1 MDKQKLTLTA
11 GLLSAALGI
20 KLIYNVV
27 FALAYFFTNAAD
39 LAADVFGGDYSIYF
53 GAMTH
58 LIVYHAWCA
67 FALTLLILLVVGAA
81 ASAARDGRAAYFW
94 LAAVDGFVVISAVIA
109 VISAIVTFAAGALV
123 GGPALLLPML
133 PELLDGLV
141 GLFSLAV
148 ALVPTYLLIVYFRKA
163 FPKRKTGD
171 TVTSEE

>member
-27 FALAYFFTNAAD
+27 YAAAYFFTGAGD
-39 LAADVFGGDYSIYF
+39 LFGGDYSIYA
-53 GAMTH
+53 GAMAR
-58 LIVYHAWCA
+58 LIVYPAWSA
-67 FALTLLILLVVGAA
+67 FASTLLVLLVVAAA
-81 ASAARDGRAAYFW
+81 ASAARGGRAAYFW
-94 LAAVDGFVVISAVIA
+94 LAAVDGFVVISGVIA
-109 VISAIVTFAAGALV
+109 VIGTVVTFAAGALV
-123 GGPALLLPML
+123 GGSAALLPML

-163 FPKRKTGD
+163 FPKKKTGD
-171 TVTSEE
+171 TVTPEKD